1 MDSASSVSGEGAR
14 PSSAPSLSANSSQ
27 LKFHWELLLLLGL
40 LTYAFLGGFF
50 HISDLDVGYHIR
62 TGAYVLEHHRIP
74 STNTFSS
81 AVPDQPWL
89 LHQWWPATFY
99 SLVYGW
105 MGAEGLVA
113 VKACIG
119 ALLIFVVYCCA
130 RRAGGDALTTLWL
143 ATVGLLI
150 TRVRFFERP
159 DLFSAVIFAI
169 TLYLDLRFER
179 QRRWQWVGL
188 PALMAFWANT
198 HGGVMYGFVLLSVLA
213 AADWVEA
220 FWRAK
225 SSDVPG
231 KRINWKELMVRPIG
245 FLIALAAALG
255 ALTVINPNG
264 AKVILV
270 PIAQFT
276 SPFWQ
281 SVVVEYFAPT
291 WSKARLFYISLG
303 ALCILQLV
311 TWKHLRLRWLFV
323 GAAFGYLACSSQR
336 SIMYYTLAAVPYAAF
351 LISRLPAISFSRP
364 FARWR
369 GILLPLSWAA
379 IVLLVFVPNRSLLFG
394 FGFYPP
400 HYPMEIYRFIDK
412 EVPPQN
418 IFNEA
423 RYGGGILWWLYPRF
437 KPFIDGRGDAYTPEF
452 CQNEYLPVYRA
463 QNDWREKLRK
473 YDLHAVWLPILEGRR
488 MPGLAQ
494 ALFTDP
500 EWALVAFNDHSV
512 LFLERTELN
521 QETISKNEFRHI
533 SPADLAFTKI
543 TPETL
548 KAAAAEADRAL
559 TRSPDSHIART
570 AAARTKLMLGDFGK
584 AAILYAALVDA
595 GPAAAA
601 YWRDYGYCLFMS
613 GQHGAADDVF
623 NKLIQEQSLVPYAYY
638 MRHWIA
644 VEQRKWAEADAF
656 LANALA
662 LEPSNSEFREAR
674 VRLDAVLKRSSA
686 SR

>member
-1 MDSASSVSGEGAR
+1 MDMARSASGEAAHA
-14 PSSAPSLSANSSQ
+14 PPAPLSSADSSQ
-27 LKFHWELLLLLGL
+27 LKPRWELLLLFGL
-40 LTYAFLGGFF
+40 LTFSFFGGFF
-50 HISDLDVGYHIR
+50 HVSDLDVGYHIR

-81 AVPDQPWL
+81 AVPDQQWL

-99 SLVYGW
+99 SLVNGW
-105 MGAEGLVA
+105 MGPKGLVT

-119 ALLIFVVYCCA
+119 ALLIFIVYSCG
-130 RRAGGDALTTLWL
+130 RRAGGGVITTLWI
-143 ATVGLLI
+143 ATIGLLI

-159 DLFSAVIFAI
+159 DLFSAVIFAV

-179 QRRWQWVGL
+179 SRRWQWIGL

-198 HGGVMYGFVLLSVLA
+198 HGGVMYGFVLLCVLA
-213 AADWVEA
+213 AAEWAES
-220 FWRAK
+220 FWKARSTHA
-225 SSDVPG
+225 G
-231 KRINWKELMVRPIG
+231 ENRMNWKELSVRPVGI
-245 FLIALAAALG
+245 LIALAAAL
-255 ALTVINPNG
+255 ASLTVINPNG

-270 PIAQFT
+270 PIAQFG

-291 WSKARLFYISLG
+291 WSNARLFYISIG
-303 ALCILQLV
+303 ALCILQAI
-311 TWKHLRLRWLFV
+311 TWRHLRLRWLFV
-323 GAAFGYLACSSQR
+323 GIAFGYLACSSQR

-351 LISRLPAISFSRP
+351 MVGKLPSVSFSLR
-364 FARWR
+364 FARWP
-369 GILLPLSWAA
+369 GILLPVSWAA

-400 HYPMEIYRFIDK
+400 HYPIEIYRFIDK

-423 RYGGGILWWLYPRF
+423 RYGGGMLWWLYPRF

-452 CQNEYLPVYRA
+452 CQNEYLPIYTARK
-463 QNDWREKLRK
+463 DWRDRLRK
-473 YDLHAVWLPILEGRR
+473 YDLHAVWVPILENRT

-494 ALFTDP
+494 ALFNDP

-512 LFLERTELN
+512 LFLERTDVN
-521 QETISKNEFRHI
+521 RETISRNEFRFV
-533 SPADLAFTKI
+533 SPGDMAFTKI

-548 KAAAAEADRAL
+548 KSAAAEADRAL
-559 TRSPDSHIART
+559 AFAPDSHIART
-570 AAARTKLMLGDFGK
+570 AAARTKLILGDYGN
-584 AAILYAALVDA
+584 AAILYGALVEV
-595 GPAAAA
+595 GAASEA
-601 YWRDYGYCLFMS
+601 YWRDYGYCLFMA
-613 GQHGAADDVF
+613 GQYAAAGSVF
-623 NKLIQEQSLVPYAYY
+623 STMIQKQFLAPYAYY

-644 VEQRKWAEADAF
+644 AKQGKWAQADSF
-656 LANALA
+656 LSEALA
-662 LEPSNSEFREAR
+662 LEPSNAEFREAR
-674 VRLDAVLKRSSA
+674 TRLDAVLKQSTA